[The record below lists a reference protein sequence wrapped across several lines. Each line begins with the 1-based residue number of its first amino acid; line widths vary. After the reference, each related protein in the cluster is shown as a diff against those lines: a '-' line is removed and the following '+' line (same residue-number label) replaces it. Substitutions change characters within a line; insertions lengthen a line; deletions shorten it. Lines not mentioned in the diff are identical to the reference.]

1 MKRMQV
7 VLVLLGGV
15 AMLMGGCS
23 KSLDGSSYNYAS
35 GNLSAT
41 LNADV
46 EKSYNA
52 ALKAMEQLQLTP
64 TEKSK
69 DALGARILAKTSAD
83 KKVKVT
89 LTRVTDTTTELVVG
103 IGTVV
108 GDKDIA
114 KTVYDKI
121 TENLKQP

>member
-1 MKRMQV
+1 MKRMLL
-7 VLVLLGGV
+7 VLTLVGGVALLLGGCKTPV
-15 AMLMGGCS
+15 EGAG
-23 KSLDGSSYNYAS
+23 YNYVS
-35 GNLSAT
+35 GNLSVT

-46 EKSYNA
+46 QKSYDA
-52 ALKAMEQLQLTP
+52 SLKALEQLQLTP

-89 LTRVTDTTTELVVG
+89 LTRVTDTTTGLVVG
-103 IGTVV
+103 VGTVV

-114 KTVYDKI
+114 KTIYDKI
-121 TENLKQP
+121 MENLKQ